1 MFNNLSKKELLDH
14 SLKNKEGELLD
25 NSRLSVLTGIWTGRC
40 PNAKKYVLST
50 ETENLIDWNSNEF
63 ITEEDFS
70 DLKEKFILYK
80 DAKYVSELSAVKS
93 KKYRININL
102 YTEYAWHSLFGKNM
116 FFERESEVIPFQEW
130 TIYHYPNLLDYPL
143 VAVSFKDRCI
153 LISGTHYAGEIKKSI
168 FSVINFEV
176 AQSNQ
181 LPMHCSAN
189 CNEKGETTL
198 YFGLSGT
205 GKTTLSLV
213 DDRILL
219 GDDEHIWDD
228 DGITNIEGGCYAKV
242 INLNK
247 DNEKLIWNAIQK
259 EYAIL
264 ENVVVDE
271 NNECD
276 FFDDRYSQNSR
287 CSFDIDSLD
296 VKKTEKGKHPDNIV
310 FLTYDAFGI
319 LPAVSL
325 LNEEQ
330 ARNLFCLGYT
340 SKVAGTEL
348 GVTEPQA
355 TYSHCFGS
363 PFLPHRAEFYGD
375 IFSRKVKENKTK
387 VWLVNTGY
395 FSGDYQ
401 SGQRIPIKL
410 SRKIIKLIN
419 NNKLNNFFKHKYT
432 NLNVPI
438 INDFDNKFLIPENG
452 WNDIDS
458 YKNQLN
464 KVERLIQAIK

>member
-25 NSRLSVLTGIWTGRC
+25 NSRLSVLTGVWSGRC
-40 PNAKKYVLST
+40 PNAKKYVLSA

-63 ITEEDFS
+63 ISEEDFAN
-70 DLKEKFILYK
+70 LKEKFRSYK

-93 KKYRININL
+93 EKYRININL

-130 TIYHYPNLLDYPL
+130 TIYHYPNMLDYPL

-213 DDRILL
+213 DDRVLL
-219 GDDEHIWDD
+219 GDDEHIWDE
-228 DGITNIEGGCYAKV
+228 DGVTNIEGGCYAKV
-242 INLNK
+242 INLSKNK
-247 DNEKLIWNAIQK
+247 EKIIWEAIHR
-259 EYAIL
+259 EYSIL
-264 ENVVVDE
+264 ENVELKDDKT
-271 NNECD
+271 CD
-276 FFDDRYSQNSR
+276 FNSDKYSENSR
-287 CSFDIDSLD
+287 CSFDIDNLNI
-296 VKKTEKGKHPDNIV
+296 KKTYHGKHPKNIV
-310 FLTYDAFGI
+310 FLTYDAFGV

-325 LNEEQ
+325 LDDNQ
-330 ARNLFCLGYT
+330 AKNLFCLGYT
-340 SKVAGTEL
+340 SKVAGTEI
-348 GVTEPQA
+348 GVKEPCA

-363 PFLPHRAEFYGD
+363 PFLPHRAEVYGE
-375 IFSRKVKENKTK
+375 IFSRKIKENKTK

-395 FSGDYQ
+395 FGGDFKE
-401 SGQRIPIKL
+401 GQRIPIKL

-419 NNKLNNFFKHKYT
+419 GEEIKNFFRHKYT

-438 INDFDNKFLIPENG
+438 IKDFENKFLSPEVG
-452 WNDIDS
+452 WKDLNN
-458 YKNQLN
+458 YKNQLK
-464 KVERLIQAIK
+464 KVEKLINAIK